1 MTEAAP
7 AFVPVA
13 DIAMTNASSVQ
24 VNTELTLAGT
34 VAPDN
39 ATNKEIEWSVENA
52 NGTGAVITNGVFTA
66 SKAGAATIKATVI
79 NGAGESANYS
89 KTFEITVTGVSDIP
103 QTGDESNLAL
113 WITLLVLASVG
124 MIGTTVLSRKHRIN

>member
-66 SKAGAATIKATVI
+66 SKAGTATIKATVI
-79 NGAGESANYS
+79 NGADESANYS

-103 QTGDESNLAL
+103 QTGDESNVAL